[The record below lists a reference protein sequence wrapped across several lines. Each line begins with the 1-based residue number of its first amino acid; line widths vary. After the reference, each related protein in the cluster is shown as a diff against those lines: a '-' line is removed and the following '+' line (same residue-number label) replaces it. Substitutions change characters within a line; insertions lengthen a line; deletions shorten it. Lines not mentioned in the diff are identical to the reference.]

1 MASRLLQRVGTSLAV
16 PALVVGAFALADP
29 SHTHSTSSKASS
41 TLNLSTKDTE
51 LSASTWYLA
60 HWDVDASGEGYA
72 NTISHL
78 RSIIDAHGGHRVNV
92 QRGGRNLAVDVTPGA
107 DADHAYIDLTVTTA
121 GATIHLII
129 RVSDMY
135 VVGWHFYSPQAGNVY
150 IPLSRD
156 HPEDIPAAVLSP
168 TQNGFTQYGDMNG
181 HENYN
186 DLARSAN
193 TSLEDLSLSHQNLRQ
208 AVFDLHQNPSQPQ
221 ANYVRNKSV
230 GILRLIMAISEGTRF
245 RPIAADLGRQLNTG
259 GQTRMAR
266 YIELIRN
273 WRDISRVF
281 TNPGGALNWVHTVG
295 WGDIRDR
302 AAAAA
307 VLMVA
312 LAARPVT
319 SNIKDE
325 L

>member
-1 MASRLLQRVGTSLAV
+1 MASRLLQRLGTSLAV

-29 SHTHSTSSKASS
+29 SHAHSTSSKASS
-41 TLNLSTKDTE
+41 TLTLSTKHTE

-72 NTISHL
+72 HTINHL
-78 RSIIDAHGGHRVNV
+78 RSIIDAHGGHRETV

-107 DADHAYIDLTVTTA
+107 NADHAYIDLTVTTA
-121 GATIHLII
+121 GATVHLII

-135 VVGWHFYSPQAGNVY
+135 VVGWHFYSPQYGNAY
-150 IPLSRD
+150 IPLTAD

-168 TQNGFTQYGDMNG
+168 TQNGFGQWGDMVG
-181 HENYN
+181 HENYS
-186 DLARSAN
+186 DLARLAG
-193 TSLEDLSLSHQNLRQ
+193 TRLEDLSLSHQNLRQ
-208 AVFDLHQNPSQPQ
+208 AIFDLRQNPQNPS
-221 ANYVRNKSV
+221 ANVLRTKSV

-245 RPIAADLGRQLNTG
+245 RPIAADLGRQLTTG
-259 GQTRMAR
+259 GQTHLSR
-266 YIELIRN
+266 YVELIRN
-273 WRDISRVF
+273 WANLSRIF
-281 TNPGGALNWVHTVG
+281 TNPGGVFNHVHTAG

-302 AAAAA
+302 SAAAA

-312 LAARPVT
+312 LAARPV
-319 SNIKDE
+319 SSIKNE